1 MLSSGATMDMI
12 YTPERVMAHFGL
24 TVRAVRKK
32 RQFTQENLSE
42 KSGIGVPY
50 ISEIENGIANPT
62 VKIIC
67 ALAEAL
73 VVSPEEL
80 FRSND

>member
-1 MLSSGATMDMI
+1 MDMI
-12 YTPERVMAHFGL
+12 YTHERVMGHLGL
-24 TVRAVRKK
+24 TVRVIRKK
-32 RQFTQENLSE
+32 RQFTQEKLSE

-62 VKIIC
+62 VKKIC

-73 VVSPEEL
+73 GVAPETL
-80 FRSND
+80 FNLPD

>member
-1 MLSSGATMDMI
+1 
-12 YTPERVMAHFGL
+12 MAQ
-24 TVRAVRKK
+24 
-32 RQFTQENLSE
+32 RQFTQEKLSE

-62 VKIIC
+62 VKKIC

-73 VVSPEEL
+73 GVAPETL
-80 FRSND
+80 FNLSD